1 MLLFLSIMSI
11 TCVSCSGDDDDDN
24 PQITSSII
32 GNWRTTYYTSSVGG
46 DLTFNS
52 NGKYVMQLTTKSGT
66 SKYNG
71 SFEVSS
77 GTYEGVIKLYD
88 EKGGVR
94 DFWDFKLSSYGHENE
109 MYNEGV
115 SLKTMKSV

>member
-1 MLLFLSIMSI
+1 MSI
-11 TCVSCSGDDDDDN
+11 TCVSCSGDDDNDN
-24 PQITSSII
+24 PQIASPII
-32 GNWRTTYYTSSVGG
+32 GIWRTTYYTSSVGG

-52 NGKYVMQLTTKSGT
+52 NGKYVMLLTTKSGT

-94 DFWDFKLSSYGHENE
+94 DFWDFKLSSDKNE
-109 MYNEGV
+109 LSTRSMGGN
-115 SLKTMKSV
+115 SLTWKRR